1 MPTEPNPP
9 THIAGNTIAL
19 NRSTNFVETPAIQE
33 LKNRAL
39 GYLRAG
45 FPIHFRGPAGS
56 GKTTLAFHV
65 AAQLGRPVVFLTG
78 DDEMTTS
85 NLVGGQ
91 TGYQYRK
98 VVDRYI
104 HTVTKYEEDA
114 TRSWSD
120 HRLTTACRDGC
131 TLIYD
136 EFTRS
141 RAEANNILLGV
152 LEERLLVL
160 PVPNQ
165 KENYV
170 RVHPEFRAIFT
181 SNPQEYSGVHDA
193 QDALSDRMVMIDVDY
208 FDRDTELGITMSRS
222 GIAKSKAE
230 RIVDLVR
237 DYRAS
242 GEYDQV
248 PTLRASIMIARVV
261 ADQHLK
267 TSSSDPRFVQTCL
280 DLLGG
285 RASFRSRSADER
297 AQQRKMLM
305 SLIQHHCPGEKSHAE
320 GADKRSNGKSEP
332 ARARLGQM
340 AAEAQS

>member
-1 MPTEPNPP
+1 MSNLPNPAD
-9 THIAGNTIAL
+9 HLAGTTISL
-19 NRSTNFVETPAIQE
+19 SRSTNFVETPVIKE

-45 FPIHFRGPAGS
+45 FPVHFRGPAGS

-65 AAQLGRPVVFLTG
+65 AAELARPVVFLTG

-114 TRSWSD
+114 TRHWSD

-208 FDRDTELGITMSRS
+208 FDHETELGITMSRS
-222 GIAKSKAE
+222 GLSRAAAT

-237 DYRAS
+237 GYRAS
-242 GEYDQV
+242 GEYDQT

-261 ADQHLK
+261 ADQHLQ
-267 TSSSDPRFVQTCL
+267 TSSADPRFVQTCL

-285 RASFRSRSADER
+285 RAAFRSRSADER
-297 AQQRKMLM
+297 LQQRKMLIH
-305 SLIQHHCPGEKSHAE
+305 LVQHHCSDDTMQEEINGSL
-320 GADKRSNGKSEP
+320 SNAGSEP
-332 ARARLGQM
+332 ARSRLGKI
-340 AAEAQS
+340 AAEAG

>member
-1 MPTEPNPP
+1 MPTAAQS
-9 THIAGNTIAL
+9 TSFLAGTTIAL
-19 NRSTNFVETPAIQE
+19 RPSTNFVETPAVQE
-33 LKNRAL
+33 LGNRAL

-45 FPIHFRGPAGS
+45 FPVHFRGPAGS

-91 TGYQYRK
+91 FGYQYRK
-98 VVDRYI
+98 VVDRFI
-104 HTVTKYEEDA
+104 HTVMKYEEDA
-114 TRSWSD
+114 TRHWSD

-131 TLIYD
+131 TLVYD

-152 LEERLLVL
+152 LEERILVL
-160 PVPNQ
+160 PTPNQ
-165 KENYV
+165 RESYV

-181 SNPQEYSGVHDA
+181 SNPQEYAGVHDA

-208 FDRDTELGITMSRS
+208 FDRETELTITVSRS
-222 GIAKSKAE
+222 GVDKVKAQ

-242 GEYDQV
+242 GEYDQA

-261 ADQHLK
+261 ADQNLR
-267 TSSSDPRFVQTCL
+267 TSAAEPRFVQACL
-280 DLLGG
+280 DLLGA
-285 RASFRSRSADER
+285 RASFNSRTADER
-297 AQQRKMLM
+297 QQHHKMLM
-305 SLIQHHCPGEKSHAE
+305 SLIHHHCAAEPGSGEI
-320 GADKRSNGKSEP
+320 ADKRAK
-332 ARARLGQM
+332 ARAEL
-340 AAEAQS
+340 APAH